1 MTNMTIETKKVLGF
15 FLDQADTARMA
26 RVEHLLEMLQHM
38 VSENNQIMAL
48 ETGEIITYDDL
59 CRVRGILTGL
69 MDNLQWEVQPKRNIE
84 I

>member
-15 FLDQADTARMA
+15 FLDQADTTRMA

-59 CRVRGILTGL
+59 CRVRGILIGL
-69 MDNLQWEVQPKRNIE
+69 MDNLQWEVQPKRNTE

>member
-15 FLDQADTARMA
+15 FLDQTDTTRMA

-69 MDNLQWEVQPKRNIE
+69 MDNLQWEVQPKRNTE
-84 I
+84 N